1 MLETLK
7 KIKYLITKR
16 QFKGL
21 ILISFLL
28 FTGISLELF
37 GLGLIIPIISIL
49 LDPDQNENIPLFI
62 KNLVKNENLVF
73 LLLFFLVIIYLIK
86 TAFLVLLTLKEN
98 KFLHN
103 ISSYISIT
111 LFKRYI
117 NMPYLFHLSKNS
129 SILLKNLQIEHGQF
143 LIYITSF
150 LTMIIEGSFLF
161 FLILAVIYVEPVAA
175 FSVGIFYA
183 LLVSIFLKFSRK
195 TLTKW
200 GHERE
205 VIDSKIS
212 KVTIEALGGIK
223 NIIMSN
229 KFDLYSRI
237 YSELY
242 YNKARISSN
251 YAIINQL
258 PRFFIEFMSVIGLV
272 SFIAVMI
279 IQGKSTKEL
288 IPILGIF
295 VAATFKMLPSIYKL
309 VSSFQSIK
317 YSSRSVE
324 IIYNEFQSTEIISN
338 TEDNNY
344 QFIFNES
351 IKLDNV
357 CFGYN
362 PKNLI
367 LQNIAVEIKLG
378 ESVGIIGES
387 GSGKSTFIDLILG
400 LHEPTSGKIII
411 DNKNILNINN
421 VSWKN
426 QISYVPQSIYLIDDS
441 IVNNIAFGIPSNEI
455 DYNKIDELIR
465 CVELED
471 FVNSLKMGKHTI
483 VGERGKQLSGGQIQ
497 RIAIARAL
505 YKKSK
510 IIVLDEATSAL
521 DSALEHKVVSSINKF
536 SKDLTTIIIAHRESS
551 LKNCDRIFEIR
562 NKSLVLVN

>member
-7 KIKYLITKR
+7 KIKYLITER
-16 QFKGL
+16 QLKGL

-28 FTGISLELF
+28 FIGILLELF

-143 LIYITSF
+143 LIFITSF

-161 FLILAVIYVEPVAA
+161 FLILSVIYVEPLAA

-183 LLVSIFLKFSRK
+183 LLVSIFLRFSRK
-195 TLTKW
+195 TLVKW
-200 GHERE
+200 GQERE

-212 KVTIEALGGIK
+212 KLTIEALGGIK

-251 YAIINQL
+251 YAIVNQL
-258 PRFFIEFMSVIGLV
+258 PRFFIEFMSIIGLV
-272 SFIAVMI
+272 SFISVMI

-309 VSSFQSIK
+309 VSSFQSIR
-317 YSSRSVE
+317 YSYRSVE

-338 TEDNNY
+338 TEVNNY

-465 CVELED
+465 CVELKD

-521 DSALEHKVVSSINKF
+521 DSALEHKVVNSINKF
-536 SKDLTTIIIAHRESS
+536 SKDLTIIIIAHRESS

>member
-1 MLETLK
+1 MLETLN

-16 QFKGL
+16 QLKGL
-21 ILISFLL
+21 VLISFFL
-28 FTGISLELF
+28 FIGILLELF

-49 LDPDQNENIPLFI
+49 LEPDLNLNTPPFI
-62 KNLVKNENLVF
+62 TNLIKNENLIF

-117 NMPYLFHLSKNS
+117 HMPYSFHLSKNS
-129 SILLKNLQIEHGQF
+129 SLLFKNLQIEHGQF
-143 LIYITSF
+143 LIYITSL
-150 LTMIIEGSFLF
+150 LTMIIEGTFLF
-161 FLILAVIYVEPVAA
+161 ALILVIIYVEPLAA
-175 FSVGIFYA
+175 FSVGMLYA
-183 LLVSIFLKFSRK
+183 FFVNIFLRFSRK
-195 TLTKW
+195 TITKW
-200 GHERE
+200 GKERE

-237 YSELY
+237 YSELH

-258 PRFFIEFMSVIGLV
+258 PRFFIEFVSIIGLV
-272 SFIAVMI
+272 SFIVFMI

-288 IPILGIF
+288 ITILGVF

-309 VSSFQSIK
+309 VSSYQSMK
-317 YSSRSVE
+317 YSVRSVE

-338 TEDNNY
+338 TENNNY
-344 QFIFNES
+344 QFIFNEL

-362 PKNLI
+362 SKKLI
-367 LQNIAVEIKLG
+367 LQNISFEIKLG
-378 ESVGIIGES
+378 ESIGIIGES

-400 LHEPTSGKIII
+400 LHEPTSGQIII
-411 DNKNILNINN
+411 DNKNILKINN
-421 VSWKN
+421 VNWKN

-455 DYNKIDELIR
+455 DHNKIDELIR

-471 FVNSLKMGKHTI
+471 FVNSLKMGKHAI

-521 DSALEHKVVSSINKF
+521 DSALENKVVNSINKL
-536 SKDLTTIIIAHRESS
+536 SKDLTIIIIAHRESS
-551 LKNCDRIFEIR
+551 LKECDRIFEIK

>member
-7 KIKYLITKR
+7 KIKYLITER
-16 QFKGL
+16 QLKGL

-28 FTGISLELF
+28 FIGILLELF

-49 LDPDQNENIPLFI
+49 LDPDQNENIPLFV

-183 LLVSIFLKFSRK
+183 FLVSIFLRFSRK
-195 TLTKW
+195 TLIKW

-212 KVTIEALGGIK
+212 KLTIEALGGIK

-258 PRFFIEFMSVIGLV
+258 PRFFIEFMSIIGLV
-272 SFIAVMI
+272 SFISVMI

-351 IKLDNV
+351 IKLHNV

-465 CVELED
+465 CVELKD

-521 DSALEHKVVSSINKF
+521 DSALEHKVVNSINKF
-536 SKDLTTIIIAHRESS
+536 SKDLTIIIIAHRESS